1 MTEHVTVK
9 TGFKKLPDSDALALA
24 GTVIKGAF
32 VDKVIAA
39 APPFD
44 EATLQT
50 AMDDLKGAIAAQAQA
65 GRGTVVTAVKKKK
78 RNVLDGL
85 LRKLAHYVQANCNDD
100 VQLVVKTGFQAK
112 TASAKSFS
120 RLSPKALFSENVNA
134 G

>member
-1 MTEHVTVK
+1 MTEQVTVK

-50 AMDDLKGAIAAQAQA
+50 AMDDF
-65 GRGTVVTAVKKKK
+65 R
-78 RNVLDGL
+78 
-85 LRKLAHYVQANCNDD
+85 C
-100 VQLVVKTGFQAK
+100 
-112 TASAKSFS
+112 
-120 RLSPKALFSENVNA
+120 
-134 G
+134 